1 MWGIR
6 LTIAIRLD
14 FLILNKKILV
24 LASTSRY
31 RAELLARLQFPFQTF
46 KPTID
51 ESPLPGEQPR
61 ATALR
66 LAISKAKS
74 ARATFPQALII
85 GADQVADLDGRHIGK
100 PGARAAAI
108 LQLQAMRNRQLIFHS
123 GICLFNTETGQI
135 QSQVV
140 STTVHFRN
148 YSDSEMAVY
157 LDREDALDCAGSAKS
172 EGLGVALMSCMT
184 SDDPTALIGLPLIAL
199 NNMLLNEG
207 VQVLA

>member
-1 MWGIR
+1 MH
-6 LTIAIRLD
+6 
-14 FLILNKKILV
+14 KKILV

-31 RAELLARLQFPFQTF
+31 RAELLARLQLPFQTF
-46 KPTID
+46 KPDID
-51 ESPLPGEQPR
+51 ESPLPGEPPR

-74 ARATFPQALII
+74 ATAAFPQALII
-85 GADQVADLDGRHIGK
+85 GADQVADLDGHHIGK
-100 PGARAAAI
+100 PGTRAAAI

-123 GICLFNTETGQI
+123 GICLLNTKTEQM

-140 STTVHFRN
+140 PTVVHFRD
-148 YSDSEMAVY
+148 YSDSEIMTY
-157 LDREDALDCAGSAKS
+157 LDRENALDCAGSAKS
-172 EGLGVALMSCMT
+172 EGLGVALMSAMT

-199 NNMLLNEG
+199 NNMLLNED